1 MFVLRILCEM
11 TISYDNILF
20 IKLTCIKKKYF
31 NSEFRIIHN
40 SLGGRGGRGG
50 ERCLA
55 HDSQSWAFYHIVIRV
70 VRN

>member
-20 IKLTCIKKKYF
+20 IKLTCIKKKYL

-40 SLGGRGGRGG
+40 LLGGRGG